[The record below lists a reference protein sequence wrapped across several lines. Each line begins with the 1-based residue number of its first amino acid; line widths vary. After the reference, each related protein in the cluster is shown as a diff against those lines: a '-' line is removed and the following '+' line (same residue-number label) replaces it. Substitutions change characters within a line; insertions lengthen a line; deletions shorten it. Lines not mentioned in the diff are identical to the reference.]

1 MDKNSFYIS
10 VGIWI
15 VVLQFMGV
23 PSTWKTALTI
33 FSALIVILINLSP
46 IILKK
51 VQNKTPRTRKKA
63 QTISS
68 SGESSVNVIGKLREF
83 EISNNN
89 NSESEKTSQEL
100 RFNEEKNPNRGSI
113 Q

>member
-51 VQNKTPRTRKKA
+51 VQNKTPRTRKKVSTTA
-63 QTISS
+63 NTNSAINIIGNTREA
-68 SGESSVNVIGKLREF
+68 SGAKESDQAEDKPTQGLHFSD
-83 EISNNN
+83 
-89 NSESEKTSQEL
+89 
-100 RFNEEKNPNRGSI
+100 
-113 Q
+113 